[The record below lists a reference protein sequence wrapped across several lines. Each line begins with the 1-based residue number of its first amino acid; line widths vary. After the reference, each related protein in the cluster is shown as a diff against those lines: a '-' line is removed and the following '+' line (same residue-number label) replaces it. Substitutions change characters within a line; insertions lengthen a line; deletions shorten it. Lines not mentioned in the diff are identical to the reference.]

1 MNTITLTI
9 EATPE
14 NLMKLAQAFGPG
26 PAEQLKPEVTQEE
39 KPTQPK
45 PALVDPTVPEEPA
58 PQKTVTK
65 QDVRKVALAMS
76 KAGKNDQLGEILGR
90 FGATKLSQVKE
101 DDYAALLADL
111 EAAS

>member
-26 PAEQLKPEVTQEE
+26 PAEQVKPEVTQEE
-39 KPTQPK
+39 K
-45 PALVDPTVPEEPA
+45 PALVDPTVPEDTA
-58 PQKTVTK
+58 PQHAVTK

>member
-26 PAEQLKPEVTQEE
+26 PAEQVKPEVTQEE
-39 KPTQPK
+39 KPMQ
-45 PALVDPTVPEEPA
+45 PALVDPTVPEDTA
-58 PQKTVTK
+58 PQQAVTK

>member
-14 NLMKLAQAFGPG
+14 NLMKLAQAFGSG
-26 PAEQLKPEVTQEE
+26 PVEQVKPEVTQEE

-45 PALVDPTVPEEPA
+45 PALVDPTVPEDTA
-58 PQKTVTK
+58 PQRAVTK

>member
-26 PAEQLKPEVTQEE
+26 PAEQVKPEVTQEE
-39 KPTQPK
+39 NPTQPK
-45 PALVDPTVPEEPA
+45 PALVDPTVPEDTA
-58 PQKTVTK
+58 PQQAVTK